1 VTTPRTTIPAPLAG
15 TTPVPGQ
22 TPSGPT
28 AARATAPRRRA
39 AAPGQ
44 RRLPGTVLGY
54 AAMAAIAAV
63 ILVPIAFI
71 LLTSLKERPDIYT
84 QPVQWLP
91 DPWTLENY
99 AAVLEDVPFLQYF
112 LNSVLITAVLT
123 AVQVGLGIATAF
135 ALVFLHYP
143 GRRIVF
149 LFVIASLMVP
159 NQVTVISNYALVA
172 ELGWRNTFTGIIVP
186 LAGVAFGTFLM
197 RNHFASLPREV
208 IESATLDGTRPLR
221 LLVRILLPMSW
232 PTVAAFTLI
241 TIVTEWNQY
250 LWPFL
255 MADTAGVAPLPVG
268 LTLLQNN
275 EGSTNWGPVMAG
287 TILTMIPILVVFL
300 ILQKQMIKGLTA
312 GAVKG

>member
-1 VTTPRTTIPAPLAG
+1 MARSTLFASKPSVT
-15 TTPVPGQ
+15 
-22 TPSGPT
+22 
-28 AARATAPRRRA
+28 
-39 AAPGQ
+39 
-44 RRLPGTVLGY
+44 PGTLFGY
-54 AAMAAIAAV
+54 ASMVVIAAIV
-63 ILVPIAFI
+63 LVPIAFI

-84 QPVQWLP
+84 EPVQWIP
-91 DPWTLENY
+91 DPFTAENY
-99 AAVLEDVPFLQYF
+99 ATVIDDVPFIRYF
-112 LNSVLITAVLT
+112 LNSLLITTVLT
-123 AVQVGLGIATAF
+123 VVQVVLGIITAF

-149 LFVIASLMVP
+149 LFVVASLMVP

-172 ELGWRNTFTGIIVP
+172 ELNWRNTFAGIIIP

-197 RNHFASLPREV
+197 RNHFASLPREIV
-208 IESATLDGTRPLR
+208 ESAHLDGTGPFR
-221 LLVRILLPMSW
+221 LLFRILLPMSW
-232 PTVAAFTLI
+232 PTVVAFTLI

-255 MADTAGVAPLPVG
+255 MADTASVAPLPVG

-287 TILTMIPILVVFL
+287 TILTMIPILIVFL